1 MGARSNSART
11 AGYQTAEVLRGA
23 DLGGMAIRDV
33 LDLVPKPFTV
43 NLRVLK
49 GLRDAW
55 TVPPELLG
63 TFYVVGDERGI
74 HHKTRD

>member
-1 MGARSNSART
+1 VDYYAVGKQ
-11 AGYQTAEVLRGA
+11 AGYQAAEVLRSA

-33 LDLVPKPFTV
+33 LDLVLKPFTV

-49 GLRDAW
+49 GLRDPW

-63 TFYVVGDERGI
+63 TFDVVVDE
-74 HHKTRD
+74 

>member
-1 MGARSNSART
+1 
-11 AGYQTAEVLRGA
+11 
-23 DLGGMAIRDV
+23 MAIRDV

-49 GLRDAW
+49 GLRDPW

-63 TFYVVGDERGI
+63 TFDVVVAERGI